1 MIAGKK
7 KTAKKG
13 AASSSGGFL
22 KSGGGGG
29 GAPIDYRIIAN
40 QTSEIRL
47 LKSSNGGMAS
57 ITPRRA

>member
-13 AASSSGGFL
+13 AAANPGGFL
-22 KSGGGGG
+22 KWGGV
-29 GAPIDYRIIAN
+29 APIDYRIITN